1 MSKDLVHSDG
11 YNPGK
16 GQFLVY
22 EAEDGQ
28 VKIDVRLA
36 DETVWLTQ
44 QFMADLFQTTKQNVS
59 LHIQSIFKEGELAPE
74 ATVKKYL
81 TVRREGKREVKR
93 LLEYYNL
100 DMIIS
105 VGYRVKSHV
114 ATRFRIWATQR
125 LREYIIKGF
134 VLDDERLKNPDQP
147 FDYFD
152 ELLRRIQDIR
162 TSERRFYQKI
172 TDIYATSIDY
182 DPTIEISID
191 FFKTVQNA
199 MHWAITG
206 MTAAEIVHERTDDGK
221 TNMGLTSW
229 RGTKVRKQDVT
240 IAKNYLTEKE
250 LLALN
255 NLVEQYLIF
264 AEGQAMRRIPMQ
276 MADWIK
282 KLDVFLAVNEREILT
297 HAGRISHEMAR
308 EMAEAEY
315 EKFNQ
320 RRIHQKDFLDGD
332 FEKTIKQLTK
342 GERGKKV

>member
-1 MSKDLVHSDG
+1 MSKDLVPSDG

-44 QFMADLFQTTKQNVS
+44 QLMADLFQTTKQNIGQH
-59 LHIQSIFKEGELAPE
+59 LKNIFSEGELLE
-74 ATVKKYL
+74 DSVVKK
-81 TVRREGKREVKR
+81 
-93 LLEYYNL
+93 
-100 DMIIS
+100 
-105 VGYRVKSHV
+105 
-114 ATRFRIWATQR
+114 
-125 LREYIIKGF
+125 
-134 VLDDERLKNPDQP
+134 
-147 FDYFD
+147 
-152 ELLRRIQDIR
+152 
-162 TSERRFYQKI
+162 
-172 TDIYATSIDY
+172 
-182 DPTIEISID
+182 
-191 FFKTVQNA
+191 FFT
-199 MHWAITG
+199 
-206 MTAAEIVHERTDDGK
+206 TAAEIVHERADDDK

-229 RGTKVRKQDVT
+229 RGAKVRKQDVT

-282 KLDVFLAVNEREILT
+282 KLDAFMAVNECEILT

-320 RRIHQKDFLDGD
+320 RRIRQKDCLDGD

-342 GERGKKV
+342 GERGRKA